1 MNVTMQPSAAGQVR
15 RGTGFPVPEVAGVRT
30 PARRML
36 QRWDRAT
43 ANRRLHNLWARGW
56 SVGVEWEF
64 TAFGVLMVCG
74 VGAVLLAFR

>member
-1 MNVTMQPSAAGQVR
+1 
-15 RGTGFPVPEVAGVRT
+15 
-30 PARRML
+30 ML